1 MSAAASATILVACIG
16 NIFMGDDGFG
26 SEVALA
32 LSSAQLPGEV
42 QVVDY
47 GIRGIDLT
55 YALLAPWSAVVL
67 VDTVSRG
74 EAPGTLYLLQPGETQ
89 SEGAGPA
96 CLDPHAL
103 DPVAVIRTARTL
115 GEVSAEIY
123 IVGCEPM
130 DFGDELEGRM
140 GLSDAVEAAVP
151 AATAMVTQLARQLV
165 AGVVPA
171 GALG

>member
-1 MSAAASATILVACIG
+1 MSATASATILVACIG

-32 LSSAQLPGEV
+32 LSRAALPAEV

-47 GIRGIDLT
+47 GIRGLDLT
-55 YALLAPWSAVVL
+55 YALLGPWSAVVL
-67 VDTVSRG
+67 VDTVSRQG
-74 EAPGTLYLLQPGETQ
+74 APGTLYLLQPGGSA
-89 SEGAGPA
+89 SEQAPPTGI
-96 CLDPHAL
+96 DPHVL

-115 GEVSAEIY
+115 GRVNAEIY
-123 IVGCEPM
+123 IVGCEPL

-151 AATAMVTQLARQLV
+151 EAAAMVAQLTARLV
-165 AGVVPA
+165 GEVVPA
-171 GALG
+171 SASL